1 LQTWRKNLRHDR
13 GAIDVKDKTAI
24 QSGIPH
30 EVIVAG
36 TVSEIKD
43 IQGAATISFNGTEK
57 SQFYAVV
64 LKRNHETVEKVQG
77 EGLKSLEGKHI
88 QITGKIVDYR
98 KRPEIIMSAPEQI
111 AASGETKPSAVAP
124 SKTLGRAQRLSM
136 RRTKPP
142 SSPLCPMRW

>member
-1 LQTWRKNLRHDR
+1 VT
-13 GAIDVKDKTAI
+13 DKTAI
-24 QSGIPH
+24 QSAIPH
-30 EVIVAG
+30 EVVVAG

-43 IQGAATISFNGTEK
+43 IQGAATINFNGTEK

-64 LKRNHETVEKVQG
+64 LKRNQETVEKVHG
-77 EGLKSLEGKHI
+77 EGLNSPEGKHI
-88 QITGKIVDYR
+88 QITGKIVDCR
-98 KRPEIIMSAPEQI
+98 KRPEIIISAPEQI
-111 AASGETKPSAVAP
+111 AASGETKPGAVAP